1 MSFEFLILVVIFVVY
16 VVVDQIV
23 RGRRHSRTLSVFRA
37 EVHSLRTQINAKVPD
52 A

>member
-1 MSFEFLILVVIFVVY
+1 MSLEFLILGIAFAVY
-16 VVVDQIV
+16 VIVDQIV
-23 RGRRHSRTLSVFRA
+23 RGRRHSRMLSTFRA